1 MRGRCARA
9 RLPICAL
16 SRRICL
22 RICLLICLRM
32 TLGTICAR
40 CRLPPRTHHRTP
52 LLPRRS
58 PLALL
63 RRGRL
68 RRHAYQAASQRD
80 Q

>member
-1 MRGRCARA
+1 MC
-9 RLPICAL
+9 L
-16 SRRICL
+16 RICL
-22 RICLLICLRM
+22 RICLRM
-32 TLGTICAR
+32 TLRTVRAR
-40 CRLPPRTHHRTP
+40 RRLPPRSHHRAP

-68 RRHAYQAASQRD
+68 RRHANQAASQHN